1 MADMTGQVALVTGG
15 ARGIG
20 KAISE
25 RLAGRGM
32 QVAVGY
38 SSDKDTA
45 DQLAAQYKGM
55 SVHQGNIGERA
66 DCERVVSEVYDT
78 HGRIDLL
85 VNNAGIT
92 ADKMMHKM
100 EVDDWDKVI
109 QVNLSGTFY
118 MSHLVYQHMLERG
131 SGRIVSISSVIGERG
146 NAGQANYAATKSGL
160 FGLTM
165 SLATEAARKGITVTA
180 WPRATSRPTWSRASR
195 RRRSTRSS
203 PGSRC
208 SAWASPTRWPAW
220 SSSSPTPSRPTSA
233 GRSTRSTA
241 GSTCS
246 PSPVRPRAG
255 RRSVRAPA

>member
-55 SVHQGNIGERA
+55 SVHQGNIGQRA
-66 DCERVVSEVYDT
+66 DCERVVCEVYDT
-78 HGRIDLL
+78 HGRIDVL

-165 SLATEAARKGITVTA
+165 SLATEAARKGITVNCVA
-180 WPRATSRPTWSRASR
+180 
-195 RRRSTRSS
+195 
-203 PGSRC
+203 PGYIETDMVAGVPQKAIDKIVAGIPMQRLGQPDEVARVVEFLADPE
-208 SAWASPTRWPAW
+208 SAYIS
-220 SSSSPTPSRPTSA
+220 
-233 GRSTRSTA
+233 GQ
-241 GSTCS
+241 
-246 PSPVRPRAG
+246 VY
-255 RRSVRAPA
+255 SVNGGLYM

>member
-1 MADMTGQVALVTGG
+1 
-15 ARGIG
+15 
-20 KAISE
+20 
-25 RLAGRGM
+25 M

-55 SVHQGNIGERA
+55 SVHQGNIGQRA

-78 HGRIDLL
+78 HGRIDVL

-165 SLATEAARKGITVTA
+165 SLATEAARKGITVNCVA
-180 WPRATSRPTWSRASR
+180 
-195 RRRSTRSS
+195 
-203 PGSRC
+203 PGYIETDMVAGVPQKAIDKIVAGIPMQRLGQPDEV
-208 SAWASPTRWPAW
+208 ARVVEFLAD
-220 SSSSPTPSRPTSA
+220 PSRPTSA